1 MALSNILSGSLIKS
15 FIPMIKEK
23 TPLLEAQIAS
33 QLSAV
38 DLRGN
43 EDYPAIVIT
52 TAEGK
57 IYITV
62 CAFDHDDQLMRQIQS
77 ITLPEFI
84 EKLLNNDFQL

>member
-1 MALSNILSGSLIKS
+1 MALNISGSLIKS

-23 TPLLEAQIAS
+23 TPLLEAQIAT

-38 DLRGN
+38 ELKGN

-52 TAEGK
+52 TSEGRVF
-57 IYITV
+57 ITI

-77 ITLPEFI
+77 IPLPDFI
-84 EKLLNNDFQL
+84 EKLLNDFKL